1 MTQKIHVLVPMSG
14 QGTRYA
20 KAGYTEPK
28 PLIPVNGESMI
39 GRLMRN
45 FPVEWPAVFVMADN
59 HLKTALPSELKRL
72 RPHGIQAIIPRHSKG
87 PGLAILEGLKHIP
100 GDAPVLVT
108 YCDYA
113 MVWDNARFEAFV
125 RDSACDACVV
135 SYRGFHA
142 HYLSP
147 QMYAYSRIDPDN
159 GEMVLEVKEKGSFT
173 ADRESEF
180 ASCGAYY
187 FRSADL
193 LKAALEYQFERDISL
208 NGEFYTSL
216 TVEALIRMA
225 SETASSSKSAAKP
238 NVRVFEI
245 PGFFQWGTP
254 EDLRSFEYWESTF
267 RASNRCLGSDMEVG
281 SVLMPMA
288 GAGSRFAG
296 VADAPKPF
304 IDVGGM
310 PMARRALASLPSPK
324 SKDGTVIVS
333 LKAHRS
339 HFELSGLPAEKALFL
354 DITPPGQALSTEV
367 GVRAL
372 APDRDVVV
380 SACDHGIVLD
390 PMKWAR
396 FRSKPDCDAAIFTVR
411 GFPGVIRRPQAFA
424 YVMADSLMG
433 ADHEFCEEF
442 PEVTGVSVKRPISDT
457 PVRDRL
463 LVGTFWFRSPAILQ
477 KGIDLAKAGNA
488 RVNGELYLDSV
499 FDLLRSAGHKVR
511 VIDLAGYVNW
521 GDPDSLAE
529 ALYWQEIFFGH
540 RMDRRVRYPGVRVVE
555 GSHGK

>member
-20 KAGYTEPK
+20 KAGYTAPK
-28 PLIPVNGESMI
+28 PLVPVNGESMVA
-39 GRLMRN
+39 RLMRN
-45 FPVEWPAVFVMADN
+45 FPGEWPAVFVMADN
-59 HLKTALPSELKRL
+59 HLKTALPEELRLL
-72 RPHGIQAIIPRHSKG
+72 RPTGVQAVVPRHSKG
-87 PGLAILEGLKHIP
+87 PGLAIMEGLKHIP

-147 QMYAYSRIDPDN
+147 QMYAYSRLDPTN

-173 ADRESEF
+173 SDRESEF

-216 TVEALIRMA
+216 TVEALIRMGA
-225 SETASSSKSAAKP
+225 DPNSTHKTAAKP

-267 RASNRCLGSDMEVG
+267 RASNRYLGADMKVG

-304 IDVGGM
+304 IDVGGL
-310 PMARRALASLPSPK
+310 PMARRALASLPSPEAK
-324 SKDGTVIVS
+324 AAPVIVS
-333 LKAHRS
+333 LKAHQS
-339 HFELSGLPAEKALFL
+339 HFDLSGLPGGKALFL
-354 DITPPGQALSTEV
+354 DATPPGQALSTEAGV
-367 GVRAL
+367 GAL
-372 APDRDVVV
+372 APDADVVV

-390 PMKWAR
+390 PLKWAR

-424 YVMADSLMG
+424 YVMAGAASG
-433 ADHEFCEEF
+433 ADQEF
-442 PEVTGVSVKRPISDT
+442 PEVLGVSVKKPVSDA
-457 PVRDRL
+457 PAGDRL
-463 LVGTFWFRSPAILQ
+463 LVGTFWFRNPAVLQ
-477 KGIDLAKAGNA
+477 KGIDLVKAGNA

-499 FDLLRSAGHKVR
+499 FELLRSAGHKVR

-529 ALYWQEIFFGH
+529 ALYWQEVFFGH
-540 RMDRRVRYPGVRVVE
+540 RMDRRARYPGVRVVGE